1 MAISINGS
9 SGLSGTQ
16 QSRNDPNVNF
26 NRISSGQRINSA
38 ADDAAGLAI
47 SNRMATQLGGLTTSI
62 RNASDGVSFVQ
73 VESGALSSITENL
86 QRIRELSLQAGNG
99 ALNDS
104 DRQAIQKETDQLLE
118 STSSILETSNFNGV
132 QLLNDD
138 ATQQFQVGPNVSD
151 TISIEGKNIQ
161 QTLTDEGLFDINLST
176 QAGASAALS
185 TLDNSLDVVSERSS
199 ELGAVANRFDSTI
212 DNLQESRINTAEAKS
227 RIADADIAKESSE
240 LTAKLIQNQA
250 QIAIQ
255 VQANGNRGLILQ
267 LLS

>member
-1 MAISINGS
+1 MAISIDGS
-9 SGLSGTQ
+9 SGAGGLQS
-16 QSRNDPNVNF
+16 SRNDSNVNF

-47 SNRMATQLGGLTTSI
+47 SSRMATQLDGLSMSI

-86 QRIRELSLQAGNG
+86 QRIRELSLQSGNG

-104 DRQAIQKETDQLLE
+104 DRQALQKEADQLLE
-118 STSSILETSNFNGV
+118 ATNSILETSNFNGV

-138 ATQQFQVGPNVSD
+138 KSQQFQVGPNVSD
-151 TISIEGKNIQ
+151 TIAIDGKNIQ
-161 QTLTDEGLFDINLST
+161 EALTSEGLFDINLST

-185 TLDNSLDVVSERSS
+185 ALDNSLGVVSERNS

-212 DNLQESRINTAEAKS
+212 NNLQESRINTAEAKS
-227 RIADADIAKESSE
+227 RIADTDIAKEASE
-240 LTAKLIQNQA
+240 LSAKLIQNQA

-255 VQANGNRGLILQ
+255 AQANGNRGLILQ

>member
-1 MAISINGS
+1 MTISINAS
-9 SGLSGTQ
+9 SGLGGVQ
-16 QSRNDPNVNF
+16 QSRSDPNVNF

-62 RNASDGVSFVQ
+62 RNTSDGVSFVQ
-73 VESGALSSITENL
+73 VESGALSTINQNL
-86 QRIRELSLQAGNG
+86 QRMRELSVQAANG
-99 ALNDS
+99 TLNDS
-104 DRQAIQKETDQLLE
+104 DRQALKQESDQLLE
-118 STSSILETSNFNGV
+118 AINSILETSNFNGV
-132 QLLNDD
+132 KLLNDD
-138 ATQQFQVGPNVSD
+138 RTQQFQVGPNVSD

-161 QTLTDEGLFDINLST
+161 ESLTNEGLFDIDLST
-176 QAGASAALS
+176 QAGASAALA
-185 TLDNSLDVVSERSS
+185 TLDSSLNVVSERDS

-212 DNLQESRINTAEAKS
+212 ENLQELSINTAEAKS
-227 RIADADIAKESSE
+227 RISDADIAKESSE

-255 VQANGNRGLILQ
+255 VQANGNRGLILK

>member
-16 QSRNDPNVNF
+16 PSRSDPNVNF

-62 RNASDGVSFVQ
+62 RNTSDGVSFVQ
-73 VESGALSSITENL
+73 VESGALSSITQNL

-99 ALNDS
+99 ALNSS
-104 DRQAIQKETDQLLE
+104 DRQALQKEADQLLE
-118 STSSILETSNFNGV
+118 STNSILETSNFNGV

-138 ATQQFQVGPNVSD
+138 TTQQFQVGPNVSD

-161 QTLTDEGLFDINLST
+161 EALTSEGLFDINLST
-176 QAGASAALS
+176 QAGASAALG
-185 TLDNSLDVVSERSS
+185 TLDSSLEIVNERDS
-199 ELGAVANRFDSTI
+199 ELGALANRFDSTI

-227 RIADADIAKESSE
+227 RISDADIAKESSE
-240 LTAKLIQNQA
+240 LSAKLIQNQA